1 MRTPLIEIRP
11 SLFVNMKR
19 FVNNCCRGL
28 GMTLYSYYI
37 MYVLR
42 KGLHLLLSKWDWKL
56 KDPILGMGGS
66 LRDTLPYPKEELTV

>member
-1 MRTPLIEIRP
+1 
-11 SLFVNMKR
+11 
-19 FVNNCCRGL
+19 
-28 GMTLYSYYI
+28 MTLYSYYI